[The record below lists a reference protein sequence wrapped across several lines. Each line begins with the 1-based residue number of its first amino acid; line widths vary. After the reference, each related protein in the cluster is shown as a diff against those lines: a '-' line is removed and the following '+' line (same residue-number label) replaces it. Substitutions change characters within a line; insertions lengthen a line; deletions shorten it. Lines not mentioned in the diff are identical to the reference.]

1 MPFTK
6 QLPALEP
13 PAPTWGFHIFPFPT
27 LSERPWWVCAE
38 FHVLLRILKGVHV
51 SVNVPDSCMLLNRVQ
66 QEKEKPRGNNRGL
79 YSNTSEGCYYWRLIK
94 IILNGFFKSHS
105 QCIFYCGRSCSHG
118 IIGNYWNTLAS
129 CIVSGYK
136 SNFFKCASDCVIFL
150 LKSPPPTPSLPTPL
164 HQWLSAHPWDNV
176 YCSSA
181 YMAFRVFLEP
191 NSTASPGS

>member
-1 MPFTK
+1 MDRGAWWATVHGGHKESDTSEWLSTTQHNVYTSHTHSIRLGYVPFTK

-51 SVNVPDSCMLLNRVQ
+51 SVSVLDSCMLLNRVQ

-94 IILNGFFKSHS
+94 IILNGFFKSRS

-118 IIGNYWNTLAS
+118 IMGNYWNTLAS

-136 SNFFKCASDCVIFL
+136 SNFF
-150 LKSPPPTPSLPTPL
+150 
-164 HQWLSAHPWDNV
+164 
-176 YCSSA
+176 
-181 YMAFRVFLEP
+181 
-191 NSTASPGS
+191 